1 MAAAMESKQQALWL
15 LLLAIRQLPNH
26 LSAFYI
32 LRTTFYTTK
41 NLRPAPRHS
50 VTERRCHSS
59 ARVGVARELQANTG
73 HVVHNHSSADTAGL
87 NHTGV
92 HGSRQSYRRGH
103 KTLTMR
109 CPVSTGSWLLLVLP
123 AVLPPW
129 SLPAAT
135 TVSAVVCTART
146 TSNSNKSRI
155 TYALECRVGPGVG
168 QEEGGSLH
176 CRTGCSINTLK
187 PSASHLMYSASCP

>member
-1 MAAAMESKQQALWL
+1 MATSQWLHGCSHGKQAAGPLASALGHPATAKPPQCL
-15 LLLAIRQLPNH
+15 LYPAH
-26 LSAFYI
+26 DI
-32 LRTTFYTTK
+32 LHD

-129 SLPAAT
+129 SSPAAT

-168 QEEGGSLH
+168 Q
-176 CRTGCSINTLK
+176 
-187 PSASHLMYSASCP
+187 